1 MACSGFN
8 PVSHSPEVKV
18 HQEKGWFVLVPQVS
32 ISPVNSISI
41 KYGKYIIYP
50 GSTLAGQMQLVSNP
64 VSHSPDVRYIK
75 KRVEAIQACNSPM
88 NSICITFNLDS
99 FCVSYIHRAIPFL
112 PNPGYHPRGDE
123 AVSSTS
129 RWWCLQQYTYSRR
142 ISLWNIQHD
151 KCLCRFFNRWHVV
164 LE

>member
-8 PVSHSPEVKV
+8 PVLHSPEKAR
-18 HQEKGWFVLVPQVS
+18 FVLVPQVS
-32 ISPVNSISI
+32 ISPVNS

-75 KRVEAIQACNSPM
+75 KTVEAIQACNSPM

-129 RWWCLQQYTYSRR
+129 R
-142 ISLWNIQHD
+142 
-151 KCLCRFFNRWHVV
+151 
-164 LE
+164 